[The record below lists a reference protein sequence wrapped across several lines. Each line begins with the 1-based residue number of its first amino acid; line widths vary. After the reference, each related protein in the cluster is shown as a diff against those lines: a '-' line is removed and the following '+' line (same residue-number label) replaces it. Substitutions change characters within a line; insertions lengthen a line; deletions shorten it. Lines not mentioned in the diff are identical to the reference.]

1 MGNSEELPDKTA
13 KRIKIEDESF
23 LADKSKVAGDRDMTN
38 ISLNVHSATETTRDE
53 TRTRHSNR
61 VHSDGIKCESE
72 TLPAVDNSSSP
83 SRTDEHKHLWEEVAM
98 RYQQILH
105 REYRML
111 NLPSY
116 ARSEGNLYF
125 YYVPVII
132 NPILEHKHP
141 SCDKKPGHETSTS
154 KSEEVIHIPDDD
166 DDHCL
171 TGVKKEQVKIEP
183 KTENSCSFRDYL
195 AKKESPK
202 VQDASSEMVK
212 AVYGSTLQIKKE
224 KDFGNENACIESEM
238 KRKSETFQQLANYSN
253 EWRLEEKEGHI
264 RIFKGY
270 TIEYHPLMSDG
281 LVRPSQ
287 VESHFD
293 KRGIKKTVDLKVCLA
308 EQEEELEKL
317 RERPFTK
324 ENFNGIVKRKKV
336 TRDKCPSQISWGR
349 PRDYPSVEIHYFPSG
364 ERKTSPPRRN
374 ARKQAL
380 PRRICIR
387 NKTNPN
393 EGSELCSFAKLNK
406 MDSTVNKK
414 PNYLRSKRKR
424 KLTLPSVFQQ
434 EIPLDR
440 KTTNSVQ
447 SRSNKCGRRLVK
459 GRKKIKKATP
469 VSRIFGQNLRTTASQ
484 NSCMEE
490 ESETLNCKASM
501 PQDLNQDEFLS
512 ICGLVRISGQLN
524 STP

>member
-1 MGNSEELPDKTA
+1 MRG
-13 KRIKIEDESF
+13 
-23 LADKSKVAGDRDMTN
+23 RDSCIQNRLIFEHGTRN
-38 ISLNVHSATETTRDE
+38 CRTEARKSATETTRDE

-238 KRKSETFQQLANYSN
+238 KRKSETFQQSANYSN

-293 KRGIKKTVDLKVCLA
+293 KRGIKVCMA

-317 RERPFTK
+317 GERPFTE
-324 ENFNGIVKRKKV
+324 ENFYGIVKRKKV

-459 GRKKIKKATP
+459 GRKKIIKATP

-484 NSCMEE
+484 NNCMEE

-524 STP
+524 SSP

>member
-1 MGNSEELPDKTA
+1 
-13 KRIKIEDESF
+13 
-23 LADKSKVAGDRDMTN
+23 
-38 ISLNVHSATETTRDE
+38 
-53 TRTRHSNR
+53 
-61 VHSDGIKCESE
+61 
-72 TLPAVDNSSSP
+72 
-83 SRTDEHKHLWEEVAM
+83 M

-111 NLPSY
+111 NMPSY
-116 ARSEGNLYF
+116 ASSEGNLYF

-132 NPILEHKHP
+132 NPFLEHKHP
-141 SCDKKPGHETSTS
+141 SCDRKPGHETSTS
-154 KSEEVIHIPDDD
+154 RSEEVINILDDD

-183 KTENSCSFRDYL
+183 KTENSSFRDHL

-212 AVYGSTLQIKKE
+212 TVYGNTLLIKKE
-224 KDFGNENACIESEM
+224 KDFGNKKACIKSEM
-238 KRKSETFQQLANYSN
+238 KRKSETFQHSANYSN
-253 EWRLEEKEGHI
+253 EWKLEEKEGHI

-281 LVRPSQ
+281 MVRPSQ

-293 KRGIKKTVDLKVCLA
+293 KRGIKKMGNLKVCLA
-308 EQEEELEKL
+308 EQEEELEKISG
-317 RERPFTK
+317 RPFTK
-324 ENFNGIVKRKKV
+324 ENFNGIVKKKRL
-336 TRDKCPSQISWGR
+336 TRDECPIQISWGR

-364 ERKTSPPRRN
+364 ERKTSPPKRTS
-374 ARKQAL
+374 RKQAL

-387 NKTNPN
+387 NKANPN
-393 EGSELCSFAKLNK
+393 QGSELCSFAKLNK
-406 MDSTVNKK
+406 MESTVNKK
-414 PNYLRSKRKR
+414 PDYLRSKRKR

-440 KTTNSVQ
+440 KTANSVQ

-469 VSRIFGQNLRTTASQ
+469 VSRVFGQNLRTTASQ
-484 NSCMEE
+484 ISCIEE
-490 ESETLNCKASM
+490 ESESLNCKASM
-501 PQDLNQDEFLS
+501 PRDLNQDEFLS
-512 ICGLVRISGQLN
+512 ICGLVRISRQLN
-524 STP
+524 ATP